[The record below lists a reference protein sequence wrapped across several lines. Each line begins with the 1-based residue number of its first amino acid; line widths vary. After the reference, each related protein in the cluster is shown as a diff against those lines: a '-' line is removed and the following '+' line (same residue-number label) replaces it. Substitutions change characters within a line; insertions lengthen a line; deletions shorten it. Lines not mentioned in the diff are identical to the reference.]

1 MTKIVD
7 FSEAITTNQNQLV
20 KVVSKSNAKLL
31 KTNQANYQ
39 AINEIHTAV
48 KTNNTIQEGMRE
60 SLQGLPNI
68 IVRAENQSNNQLSRD
83 FTEKI
88 SKIALKIDQMPT
100 EITTNIIQNQDI
112 LSSMAKFL
120 PTAASVA
127 SVAIGSPPDFIDP
140 SSVPDFKTT
149 ILNQEDI
156 DRASNTME
164 FLKKQTN
171 KK

>member
-1 MTKIVD
+1 
-7 FSEAITTNQNQLV
+7 
-20 KVVSKSNAKLL
+20 
-31 KTNQANYQ
+31 
-39 AINEIHTAV
+39 
-48 KTNNTIQEGMRE
+48 MRE